1 MTTTVYTT
9 PKEILVADQ
18 QAFTISI
25 RVGNAGLSADSD
37 GKKIL
42 LAGTPLKGTADA
54 NILQVRNT
62 VAIKEDGSNAKMV
75 LMHDVDVTAGTVN
88 GTGIVSGV
96 IDLNKCGYSASST
109 AQTALAR
116 IIFMKG
122 E

>member
-42 LAGTPLKGTADA
+42 LAGTPLSGTGSA
-54 NILQVRNT
+54 NILQVRTT
-62 VAIKEDGSNAKMV
+62 VAIKDDATPTMV

-88 GTGIVSGV
+88 GTAIVSGV
-96 IDLNKCGYSASST
+96 IDLNKCGFEASNT
-109 AQTALAR
+109 AQTALTR